1 MRWNNA
7 SMGLPAVQS
16 KQAGAPHRHSLLPGR
31 LVVILGMLA
40 LAGCASAPLA
50 PLRVEVP
57 VSVPCVGTAP
67 SLPAY
72 EFDKLP
78 TTATDGE
85 IILALA
91 QDWAR
96 ARKHEGELLAIVAGC
111 LVKR

>member
-1 MRWNNA
+1 MSLINA
-7 SMGLPAVQS
+7 SMGRPAEEPR
-16 KQAGAPHRHSLLPGR
+16 KTATPHGCTLLPGR
-31 LVVILGMLA
+31 LTVILGTLA

-78 TTATDGE
+78 ATATDGE
-85 IILALA
+85 VILALA
-91 QDWAR
+91 RDWPR
-96 ARKHEGELLAIVAGC
+96 GRKYEGELQAVIIGC
-111 LVKR
+111 RYN